1 MLPCQKRQQRGF
13 TLIELLVVIAIIAIL
28 AAILFPVFAKA
39 RERAKMSTCASNLK
53 QVGMALNMYAQ
64 DYDGFITKVIVGKG
78 WSSVLFG
85 TKYLSSNQISFCPSI
100 PPGNEK
106 IANIDSSYTPPGTS
120 KRSYDKVTYA
130 MYCRLTEKVDE
141 SETIVSAVQN
151 AWTVIMNL
159 DKVDAPANYVLM
171 AEASN
176 FVNNPQFPVWMFS
189 AGTISGSNPPYAA
202 IDTKRHGGVAT
213 ALFAD
218 GHVEGCTEARFLT
231 TQLKGSGAYICN
243 GATWS
248 KL

>member
-1 MLPCQKRQQRGF
+1 MH
-13 TLIELLVVIAIIAIL
+13 
-28 AAILFPVFAKA
+28 
-39 RERAKMSTCASNLK
+39 
-53 QVGMALNMYAQ
+53 
-64 DYDGFITKVIVGKG
+64 
-78 WSSVLFG
+78 
-85 TKYLSSNQISFCPSI
+85 
-100 PPGNEK
+100 
-106 IANIDSSYTPPGTS
+106 
-120 KRSYDKVTYA
+120 
-130 MYCRLTEKVDE
+130 CRLTEKVDE

-189 AGTISGSNPPYAA
+189 AGTISGSNP
-202 IDTKRHGGVAT
+202 
-213 ALFAD
+213 
-218 GHVEGCTEARFLT
+218 